1 MDNAQDL
8 NEKGRELHRD
18 GDLAGAEAAY
28 REAIAA
34 APHWSVP
41 YFNLGLVYK
50 YDSRWVESLEY
61 NQRAAALDANDEGSW
76 WNLGI
81 AATALG
87 SWSEARRAW
96 SHCGMAVPPGDGPPE
111 FRFGNTPIRLDPGG
125 NAEVVWARR
134 LDPARAR
141 ILSVP
146 LPTSPHN
153 AHAVVLNDGA
163 PDGHRRVGDVDYP
176 VFNMLAVLEPSP
188 LAKYVIELATV
199 DPNAV
204 EALERIAFELE
215 GAAENWGRSTNI
227 MCADCSRGL
236 PHEHPDSE
244 RQPAHP
250 HCGLAAKNDDHAEQI
265 IRTWLDTAAK
275 ADLIRWYDAAAG
287 AE

>member
-87 SWSEARRAW
+87 NWSEARRAL
-96 SHCGMAVPPGDGPPE
+96 SSASGTRRSVSIRAGMRKSCGHVAS
-111 FRFGNTPIRLDPGG
+111 IR
-125 NAEVVWARR
+125 
-134 LDPARAR
+134 
-141 ILSVP
+141 
-146 LPTSPHN
+146 
-153 AHAVVLNDGA
+153 
-163 PDGHRRVGDVDYP
+163 
-176 VFNMLAVLEPSP
+176 
-188 LAKYVIELATV
+188 
-199 DPNAV
+199 
-204 EALERIAFELE
+204 
-215 GAAENWGRSTNI
+215 
-227 MCADCSRGL
+227 RGQ
-236 PHEHPDSE
+236 ES
-244 RQPAHP
+244 
-250 HCGLAAKNDDHAEQI
+250 
-265 IRTWLDTAAK
+265 
-275 ADLIRWYDAAAG
+275 
-287 AE
+287 